1 MHIALYEPEIPG
13 NTGSIGRVCVGTN
26 SPLHLIGKLGF
37 SIDEAAVRRA
47 GLDYWPKVQLRHH
60 PDLETFL
67 AAVAGQRIWAF
78 TAHGSVRYDQIHYRP
93 DDVLLFGPESRG
105 LPAEVRARFA
115 GSEVFVPTTGEIRS
129 LNLANCATL
138 VLYEGLRQH
147 DFADLGGP

>member
-60 PDLETFL
+60 PDLAAFL
-67 AAVAGQRIWAF
+67 AAVQGQRIWAF
-78 TAHGSVRYDQIHYRP
+78 TAHGTVRYDQIAFRP
-93 DDVLLFGPESRG
+93 DDVLLFGGESRG
-105 LPAEVRARFA
+105 LPADVRAHFA
-115 GSEVFVPTTGEIRS
+115 GHEVFVPTTADIRS

-138 VLYEGLRQH
+138 VLFEGLRQQG
-147 DFADLGGP
+147 FAGLRGA